1 MESISIKTP
10 SKKIGSEVHLPLSK
24 SISNRALMISTI
36 SKGKVK
42 SGDLSDAEDTVL
54 IQKLL
59 QQIKEGKD
67 KHINAKD
74 AGTAY
79 RFLTAYLAI
88 TSGEWILDGDERMHK
103 RPIGPLVDAL
113 QSLGAEIKY
122 LGKEAFPPL
131 SIKGKPLSGGH
142 VNILASISSQFISAL
157 MMIAPT
163 MPDGLKINLIGSG
176 ISMPYID
183 LTARLLKSAGADVTM
198 ELPEISVAAKDY
210 QESMLPSESDWS
222 SASYWYELFSL
233 SRSEEL
239 FIHGLKEDSIQGDAV
254 LHKYFGLLGV
264 ETSFEK
270 DGARLMK
277 SHIRNPSINLDL
289 TNFPDL
295 APAIITTTAALGL
308 KGYFVGLSSL
318 RIKESDRL
326 EALAT
331 ELGKAGIKCE
341 INDDEFSFEAQTMD
355 IKQSFDTYNDHRLA
369 MAFAPLAILGKPITI
384 NDPEVVKKS
393 YPGFWDELTKVL
405 RVPPLQNLRRTK

>member
-1 MESISIKTP
+1 MESITIKAP
-10 SKKIGSEVHLPLSK
+10 SKKIGGKVHLPLSK

-36 SKGKVK
+36 SKGMVK
-42 SGDLSDAEDTVL
+42 SGDLSDANDTL
-54 IQKLL
+54 LLQKRL

-88 TSGEWILDGDERMHK
+88 TPGDWILDGDERMQK

-122 LGKEAFPPL
+122 LGKKGYPPIA
-131 SIKGKPLSGGH
+131 IKGKPLSGGH

-163 MPDGLKINLIGSG
+163 MPDGLKINLIGPG
-176 ISMPYID
+176 ISIPYID
-183 LTARLLKSAGADVTM
+183 LTARLMRSAGAEVTM
-198 ELPEISVAAKDY
+198 GLPEISVAGMDY
-210 QESMLPSESDWS
+210 QESMIPSESDWS

-239 FIHGLKEDSIQGDAV
+239 FIHGLKKDSLQGDAV
-254 LHKYFGLLGV
+254 LPKYFDLLGV
-264 ETSFEK
+264 ETSFEN
-270 DGARLMK
+270 DGARLKK
-277 SHIRNPSINLDL
+277 SYIQNPKINLDL
-289 TNFPDL
+289 THSPDL
-295 APAIITTTAALGL
+295 ALAIIMTTAALGL

-318 RIKESDRL
+318 KVKESDRL

-331 ELGKAGIKCE
+331 ELGKAGIKCK
-341 INDDEFSFEAQTMD
+341 INDDEFSFEAQTID
-355 IKQSFDTYNDHRLA
+355 IKQPFNTYNDHRLA
-369 MAFAPLAILGKPITI
+369 MAFAPLAILDKAVTI
-384 NDPEVVKKS
+384 NDPQVIKKS
-393 YPGFWDELTKVL
+393 YPGFWDELSKVL
-405 RVPPLQNLRRTK
+405 RVEF